1 MSALRLVSL
10 IEQIAH
16 EERPTQIDS
25 SPCAHC
31 PSVAMPNDPEMID
44 LRDPERAPSSWRAS
58 FAAPGDATKRA
69 AGTAT
74 SSASAPR
81 IWKCSHDEIWP

>member
-16 EERPTQIDS
+16 EERPTQIHS

-44 LRDPERAPSSWRAS
+44 LRDRGTRAEQLESVFRCAWRRDKACRGYCDKLGIS
-58 FAAPGDATKRA
+58 AADLEVQ
-69 AGTAT
+69 
-74 SSASAPR
+74 S
-81 IWKCSHDEIWP
+81 